1 MKTERHLAQAQ
12 AQGGKCSYMRAAVG
26 FLFWV
31 FQGHFSTISL
41 WQVLAQWF
49 LGLTF
54 PDWKGSIGSL
64 SPDALWVRSIEWLQ
78 ISQTAHPQCCPSRW
92 RAWPGKTLQH
102 EDNRICTDLAC
113 RQEALIPWLSAAAL
127 GCQVEAKRTQQLNEW
142 PRAHFTPGR
151 TQATV
156 NTADW
161 AGRWGGEMVQQRN
174 RETIHCKTFYTFL
187 NFDTPQMYH
196 RFKILYWKMQKQ
208 WNALV
213 ITFETNTWHTE
224 IKGRNF

>member
-161 AGRWGGEMVQQRN
+161 AGRWGGRDGAAEKQGDYSLQN
-174 RETIHCKTFYTFL
+174 
-187 NFDTPQMYH
+187 
-196 RFKILYWKMQKQ
+196 ILYFFEFWYSTNVSPIQNIILKNAEAVKRTCHNI
-208 WNALV
+208 WNKHV
-213 ITFETNTWHTE
+213 TH
-224 IKGRNF
+224 RN